1 MLSIFSGNGHR
12 IVSMPNDLARSSE
25 MSSAMVSPCSHI
37 GDLYPSVALDIYR
50 LPAVLMCV
58 QTLMDP
64 DKRAAYDALMGFTSG
79 AINPFNDKSYTP
91 DKVFVSEYDC
101 IGALIS
107 LTPNATAKCLATNQV

>member
-1 MLSIFSGNGHR
+1 MPSDLDKIHRDVICSGLSWVPGTCF
-12 IVSMPNDLARSSE
+12 VTDECWFPT
-25 MSSAMVSPCSHI
+25 
-37 GDLYPSVALDIYR
+37 
-50 LPAVLMCV
+50 VLMCV

-79 AINPFNDKSYTP
+79 AMNPFNDKSYTP

-107 LTPNATAKCLATNQV
+107 LALNVQQIARQPIR